1 MLRGFGLRQGSLT
14 FPLHMPQVQTLLLR
28 RYWKLADLQFS
39 CWQAPPGTQ
48 ACSACSKCFE
58 IALVTLSQGV
68 TPRAVGIDPVRA
80 LLASSERTLGGPPRH
95 RGPTLSEHRS
105 PRHHVIRALQAR
117 STGEV
122 ASILSADPVTTH
134 GGRIGE
140 ALAIYARLRAEALAV
155 TLPPEPGYVTDFLDL
170 VHSDLRQPLRSIL
183 AQHFPPTSEPEFRAM
198 SKRARALAAWIGE
211 PLHADRRK
219 RSWRRGG

>member
-1 MLRGFGLRQGSLT
+1 MDAVLAPLWRSEGAICLLDDRFPTVVSCMTSL
-14 FPLHMPQVQTLLLR
+14 
-28 RYWKLADLQFS
+28 
-39 CWQAPPGTQ
+39 
-48 ACSACSKCFE
+48 
-58 IALVTLSQGV
+58 
-68 TPRAVGIDPVRA
+68 
-80 LLASSERTLGGPPRH
+80 RTLTEVDDSYQQLEDIEER
-95 RGPTLSEHRS
+95 LSEHRS

-122 ASILSADPVTTH
+122 ASILSADPVTAH
-134 GGRIGE
+134 GGRVGE

-155 TLPPEPGYVTDFLDL
+155 TLPPEAGYVTDFLDL
-170 VHSDLRQPLRSIL
+170 VHADLRQPLRSIL

-219 RSWRRGG
+219 RSWGRGG